1 MWRVME
7 RYYRV
12 WWTPLMCEL
21 WMQNSGK
28 MLNISL
34 IIFGPRDDEWYE
46 MWSRLGP
53 VCSIFPP
60 LFNLIRSEF
69 KAEWVSKI
77 LPWSRFQIV
86 FWRAV
91 MMQVRGR
98 DLGLYIIITS
108 TGISKI
114 SRASHILIFKRLVAL
129 NWMRHWACNIGM
141 CCLSEVDWEETREVS
156 P

>member
-7 RYYRV
+7 RYCRV
-12 WWTPLMCEL
+12 WWTPLVCEL
-21 WMQNSGK
+21 WMQSSGK

-46 MWSRLGP
+46 MWRGP

-91 MMQVRGR
+91 MMQVRAGR
-98 DLGLYIIITS
+98 PGWVCTLLLLQRESPKYQLT
-108 TGISKI
+108 
-114 SRASHILIFKRLVAL
+114 HIQETVAL

-141 CCLSEVDWEETREVS
+141 CLSEVDWEETREVS
-156 P
+156 PQCC

>member
-1 MWRVME
+1 MTCDGEILPSMVNTSS
-7 RYYRV
+7 V
-12 WWTPLMCEL
+12 WAMDAEL
-21 WMQNSGK
+21 GKNAKYFINYFWAARWWM
-28 MLNISL
+28 IW
-34 IIFGPRDDEWYE
+34 DVE
-46 MWSRLGP
+46 GP

-91 MMQVRGR
+91 MMQVRAGR
-98 DLGLYIIITS
+98 PGWVCTLLLLQRESPKYQLT
-108 TGISKI
+108 
-114 SRASHILIFKRLVAL
+114 HIQETVAL

-141 CCLSEVDWEETREVS
+141 CLSEVDWEETREVS
-156 P
+156 PQCC